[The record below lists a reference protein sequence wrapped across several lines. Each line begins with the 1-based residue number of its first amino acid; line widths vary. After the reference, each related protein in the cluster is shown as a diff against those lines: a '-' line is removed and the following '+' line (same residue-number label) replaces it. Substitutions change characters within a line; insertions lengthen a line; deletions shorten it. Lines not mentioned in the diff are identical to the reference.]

1 MSPVSIALWETTSMQ
16 PSPLT
21 AIREFFRLEAAGGI
35 LLVLASALGLLMANS
50 PIEHYYHALLGTKAE
65 VRIGDFA
72 IAKPFTL
79 WINDGLMAVFFLL
92 VGLEIKRELMEG
104 ELSSREQAM
113 LPALAAIGGMAI
125 PAGIYVLLNQGVP
138 ENLNGWAIPSA
149 TDIAFSLGVMTL
161 LGSRVPLSLKV
172 LLTAIAIFDDLGA
185 ILIIA
190 IFYSTD
196 LSLISL
202 SLAAIAL
209 TMLLV
214 LNLIGV
220 RSIAAYVVVGIF
232 LWVCVLKSGVHA
244 TLAGVALAAAIPLSA
259 HPDGHSPLKSMEH
272 SLHSWVAYGV
282 LPIFG
287 FANAGVSFSGMGLN
301 SLLDPIALGI
311 ALGLFLGKQ
320 AGIFGTIWLAIRIG
334 IARLPQGATWAQ
346 VYGMAVLCGI
356 GFTMSLFIGSLAWDH
371 SDFYPAIRLGVLGGS
386 LASAV
391 LGYLLLRAASQ
402 AEVSGRVAPVSAKRS
417 EVR

>member
-1 MSPVSIALWETTSMQ
+1 MSMQ
-16 PSPLT
+16 GSPFT
-21 AIREFFRLEAAGGI
+21 AVREFFRLEAAGGI

-50 PIEHYYHALLGTKAE
+50 PVDHYYHALLGTKAE

-125 PAGIYVLLNQGVP
+125 PAGIYVLLNYDMP

-185 ILIIA
+185 IVIIA

-196 LSLISL
+196 LSVISL

-209 TMLLV
+209 AVLLV

-259 HPDGHSPLKSMEH
+259 DVSGYSPLKAMEH
-272 SLHSWVAYGV
+272 GLHAWVAYGV

-287 FANAGVSFSGMGLN
+287 FANAGVSFSGMGWEN
-301 SLLDPIALGI
+301 LLDPIALGI

-320 AGIFGTIWLAIRIG
+320 VGIFGTIWLAMRAG
-334 IARLPQGATWAQ
+334 IARLPQGASWAQ

-356 GFTMSLFIGSLAWDH
+356 GFTMSLFIGSLAWNH
-371 SDFYPAIRLGVLGGS
+371 SDFDPAVRLGVLGGS

-391 LGYLLLRAASQ
+391 LGYVLLRAASQ
-402 AEVSGRVAPVSAKRS
+402 AEAPERVAPVTAERR
-417 EVR
+417 EVG

>member
-1 MSPVSIALWETTSMQ
+1 MRA
-16 PSPLT
+16 SPLT

-50 PIEHYYHALLGTKAE
+50 PLEHYYHALLETKAE

-104 ELSSREQAM
+104 ELSSREQAI
-113 LPALAAIGGMAI
+113 LPALAAIGGMAV
-125 PAGIYVLLNQGVP
+125 PAGIYVLLNHGVP

-185 ILIIA
+185 IIIIA
-190 IFYSTD
+190 VFYSTD
-196 LSLISL
+196 LSVVSL
-202 SLAAIAL
+202 SLAATAL
-209 TMLLV
+209 AILLF
-214 LNLIGV
+214 LNLRGV
-220 RSIAAYVVVGIF
+220 RSIAAYVAIGIL

-244 TLAGVALAAAIPLSA
+244 TLAGVALATAIPLSA
-259 HPDGHSPLKSMEH
+259 DLSGHSPLKSMEH
-272 SLHSWVAYGV
+272 GLHSWVAYGV

-287 FANAGVSFSGMGLN
+287 FANAGVSFSGMGLT
-301 SLLDPIALGI
+301 SILDPIALGI

-320 AGIFGTIWLAIRIG
+320 AGVFGTIWLAIRTG
-334 IARLPQGATWAQ
+334 IAGLPQGATWAQ
-346 VYGMAVLCGI
+346 IYGMSVLCGI

-371 SDFYPAIRLGVLGGS
+371 SDFYPQIRVGVLGGS

-402 AEVSGRVAPVSAKRS
+402 PETTGPAQPLRAEHS
-417 EVR
+417 EP

>member
-1 MSPVSIALWETTSMQ
+1 MKAL
-16 PSPLT
+16 PLT
-21 AIREFFRLEAAGGI
+21 ALREFFRLEAAGGI

-50 PIEHYYHALLGTKAE
+50 PIEHYYHALLETKAE

-125 PAGIYVLLNQGVP
+125 PAGIYVVLNQGVP

-172 LLTAIAIFDDLGA
+172 LLTAIAIFDDFGA
-185 ILIIA
+185 IVIIA

-196 LSLISL
+196 LSAISL

-209 TMLLV
+209 AILLA
-214 LNLIGV
+214 LNLLGV
-220 RSIAAYVVVGIF
+220 RSIAAYVIVGIF

-244 TLAGVALAAAIPLSA
+244 TLAGVALAAAIPLS
-259 HPDGHSPLKSMEH
+259 GGSSGGSPLKNLEH
-272 SLHSWVAYGV
+272 GLHSWVAYGV

-287 FANAGVSFSGMGLN
+287 FANAGVSFYGMGLSN
-301 SLLDPIALGI
+301 LLDPIALGI

-320 AGIFGTIWLAIRIG
+320 AGVFGTIWLAVRAGIG
-334 IARLPQGATWAQ
+334 RLPQGASWAQ

-371 SDFYPAIRLGVLGGS
+371 ADFYPAIRLGVLGGS

-402 AEVSGRVAPVSAKRS
+402 AEAPGPAQPIGAGHSDPR
-417 EVR
+417 